1 MRDLQ
6 KDLAICNKATPGT
19 WKRNEKPSFGDWWV
33 YSEGQHICLLPAD
46 KKGTHYGEMFK
57 ANAEFIAA
65 AREGW
70 PHAIERATKA
80 EAKVERLQ
88 KVYAITN
95 ESWKKQVEELA
106 LLRKLAQA
114 TWEYFNDPE
123 IINDADIEDALA
135 EYEAW
140 KEEAND

>member
-1 MRDLQ
+1 MRDLA
-6 KDLAICNKATPGT
+6 KDSRWLQRQEPNRDNHISVNFYRAYDWLNQAI
-19 WKRNEKPSFGDWWV
+19 R
-33 YSEGQHICLLPAD
+33 
-46 KKGTHYGEMFK
+46 
-57 ANAEFIAA
+57 
-65 AREGW
+65 
-70 PHAIERATKA
+70 A
-80 EAKVERLQ
+80 EAEVERLQ